1 MTTTNGGTIVV
12 RVFEGAGAREET
24 FRVLSS
30 RAVRIGRGDRCEL
43 RLADDGVSRMH
54 AVVELM
60 GGMWKVIDLGSGT
73 KLNGTSVNSAEIHD
87 GDVIEV
93 GTVRIEILSL
103 ATGPVETPAVRPV
116 APAPKPPPRDTANA
130 AHSPA
135 GFGARVRAFALRAV
149 ARAVRAALIIEAEDR
164 DAGRGR

>member
-1 MTTTNGGTIVV
+1 MATDGGTIVV
-12 RVFEGAGAREET
+12 RVRDGGESRDAT
-24 FRVLSS
+24 VRVSS
-30 RAVRIGRGDRCEL
+30 ARAVRIGRDERCEL
-43 RLADDGVSRMH
+43 RLTDGSVSRMH
-54 AVVELM
+54 AVVELRTRE
-60 GGMWKVIDLGSGT
+60 WKVIDLGSGT
-73 KLNGTSVNSAEIHD
+73 KLNGTSINSAELRV

-93 GTVRIEILSL
+93 GDVRIEILSL
-103 ATGPVETPAVRPV
+103 ATGPVEIHGASPVPA
-116 APAPKPPPRDTANA
+116 APKPPLRDTANA